1 MEGSPPGLP
10 HDPAISLLGVYSKDI
25 KTGYPKGICILMF
38 LIVLFTIF
46 LYQKIW
52 NNLSVHLWMKRRCGT
67 YIHRNIIQS
76 WKWRKSY
83 HLRHS
88 DGLWVL
94 SEMNQTKG
102 NTVWNHLCV
111 GSINQYKAEPIETV
125 EKWLPGSGRGE
136 NTKRLVKGYFQLKDE
151 KGLSIHM
158 VIVVDKVF
166 LSSKFAKNLELECSH
181 QNKKIK

>member
-1 MEGSPPGLP
+1 MLLLLLLSR
-10 HDPAISLLGVYSKDI
+10 ISHVRLCATPWTAAHQGYHTIQQFHFWVFIPRILKQDIQKVFVFSCSLWSYSQ
-25 KTGYPKGICILMF
+25 
-38 LIVLFTIF
+38 LFTIF

-102 NTVWNHLCV
+102 NTAWNHLYG

-125 EKWLPGSGRGE
+125 EKWLPGAAR
-136 NTKRLVKGYFQLKDE
+136 
-151 KGLSIHM
+151 
-158 VIVVDKVF
+158 
-166 LSSKFAKNLELECSH
+166 
-181 QNKKIK
+181 